1 MRRVKD
7 VRQVETQDDTKNGLF
22 FFLLLLLLLRVKGGL
37 KKVPLRPL
45 PKNTHVKQVIIIKT
59 IK

>member
-22 FFLLLLLLLRVKGGL
+22 FFLLLLLLRVKGGL

-45 PKNTHVKQVIIIKT
+45 PKNTHVKQVI
-59 IK
+59 